1 MCYECFVNRIVVI
14 WEAALHDVGS
24 VDFVLL
30 REILTGGFVFAMCVR
45 YVFGTSLRNVSRE
58 RS

>member
-1 MCYECFVNRIVVI
+1 MFVNRIVVI
-14 WEAALHDVGS
+14 WEAVLHDVGS
-24 VDFVLL
+24 VDFVLF
-30 REILTGGFVFAMCVR
+30 REIITGGFVFAMCVR